1 MVRHGGGTNTRLPMS
16 QMKLGD
22 GEAAGL
28 PVNHP
33 SQSIYLVGQMPDP
46 ACVKVRD
53 SGVSLHA
60 LNACTPP
67 TAAAMRQ

>member
-1 MVRHGGGTNTRLPMS
+1 MS

-46 ACVKVRD
+46 AY
-53 SGVSLHA
+53 VSRLEI
-60 LNACTPP
+60 LVFPCTH
-67 TAAAMRQ
+67 